1 MSPVDLWLWPIG
13 KAGAGDWAV
22 LDAAERNRAE
32 RFLHNQHR
40 TAFIRAHAGMRAILG
55 RLTGQPPASLCFAE
69 GPHGKPALA
78 PAGVPPFFS
87 LSHSGAFAALAVSAE
102 HELGL
107 DIEIRRRVEVM
118 PMARE
123 FFSPEECRSLA
134 TLPRRHR
141 LTGFFNAWTRKEAF
155 LKAIGLGLTVP
166 LADFSV
172 SLAPG
177 AAPCLRHVA
186 WDPEEAACWLM
197 AAFEPMPD
205 VIGAIAIRAHDWQIR
220 YRDPQEAELAAPQPG
235 ASLFSTSPAR

>member
-13 KAGAGDWAV
+13 RPAPGDWAV
-22 LDAAERNRAE
+22 LDAAERNRQSASCTTTPN
-32 RFLHNQHR
+32 RLHPCPCGR
-40 TAFIRAHAGMRAILG
+40 RAILG

-69 GPHGKPALA
+69 GPHGKPALV

-118 PMARE
+118 AMARE
-123 FFSPEECRSLA
+123 FFSREECRSLA

-141 LTGFFNAWTRKEAF
+141 LTGFFNAWTRRRPSSRRSASASPSRSPIF
-155 LKAIGLGLTVP
+155 GLP
-166 LADFSV
+166 P
-172 SLAPG
+172 PG

-197 AAFEPMPD
+197 AASN
-205 VIGAIAIRAHDWQIR
+205 RCR
-220 YRDPQEAELAAPQPG
+220 
-235 ASLFSTSPAR
+235 TS